1 VPAGSHSRY
10 ATARDAAGNT
20 SPSLPVTVMVTASVA
35 PRVTISTNPPA
46 NQVTRKSPGTITAAV
61 TAGSDRVDRVEFLV
75 GSTLLCTDRTAP
87 DYTCSWVVPA
97 AGIKTY
103 PLHANVYD
111 ASGHAGAPN
120 TVTITISK

>member
-1 VPAGSHSRY
+1 
-10 ATARDAAGNT
+10 
-20 SPSLPVTVMVTASVA
+20 M
-35 PRVTISTNPPA
+35 
-46 NQVTRKSPGTITAAV
+46 TRKSPVNITAAV

-75 GSTLLCTDRTAP
+75 GSILLCTDRTAP